1 MKVIKYQ
8 YLSAKINNGTEEN
21 PDYELFFIGKT
32 VPCTAEGEA
41 IAKEEAYNDKYT
53 IEDDGQPDPNAVP
66 RNVVKGEYVTVNG
79 VLYKAIANIP
89 NGEPIIVGQNA
100 IVTTVEEQLYEMMKG
115 E

>member
-32 VPCTAEGEA
+32 IPCTAEGEA
-41 IAKEEAYNDKYT
+41 LAKAEAYNGEYEIYDDT
-53 IEDDGQPDPNAVP
+53 IHVVAT
-66 RNVVKGEYVTVNG
+66 RNIVKGEYVTVNG
-79 VLYKAIANIP
+79 AMYKAIANIP